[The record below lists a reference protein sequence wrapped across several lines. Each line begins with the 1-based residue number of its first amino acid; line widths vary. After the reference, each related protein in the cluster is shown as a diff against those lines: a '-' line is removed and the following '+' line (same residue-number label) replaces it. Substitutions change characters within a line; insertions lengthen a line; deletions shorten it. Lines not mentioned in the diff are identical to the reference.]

1 MENAQD
7 LAEGAVINTLEK
19 DPNHFVSYQ
28 AGDQL
33 IIIRHG
39 SCRRQDMATTA
50 SILDAGRWIALDM
63 EEIGDTLVERYQ
75 RFRTTVR

>member
-7 LAEGAVINTLEK
+7 LAKGAVINTLEK
-19 DPNHFVSYQ
+19 DPQRFVSYQ

-33 IIIRHG
+33 IIVRHG
-39 SCRRQDMATTA
+39 SCRRQDMAATA
-50 SILDAGRWIALDM
+50 SILDSERWIALDM

-75 RFRTTVR
+75 QFRSTVR